1 MNLAWTIDLAWT
13 IEFDPRAR
21 AEFSK
26 LDKAV
31 QWRIVKFLGRL
42 QENPRQHGAA
52 LRGET
57 LGNYW
62 KYRVGDCRLIADI
75 QDRKLTVLIVTIGH
89 RSDVCR

>member
-1 MNLAWTIDLAWT
+1 MNLAWT

-26 LDKAV
+26 LDKAI
-31 QWRIVKFLGRL
+31 QRRIVKFLGRL

-62 KYRVGDCRLIADI
+62 KYRLGDYRLIADI
-75 QDRKLTVLIVTIGH
+75 QDRKLNVLIIQIGH
-89 RSDVCR
+89 RSNVYR